1 MMEGRMSM
9 KFCSACGNAL
19 IMKKHE
25 HEGCIPYCT
34 TCQKYIFPQFNTAVS
49 LVALSPDEKQILLIQ
64 QYGKQRNVLVAGYV
78 NQKESVED
86 AVCREMQEEIG
97 RRVAAYRYLKS
108 EYFEKTNTLMLSF
121 AVLLDS
127 TSLADVSDWE
137 IDEAKWYS
145 FDEALEAIAPASLAQ
160 RFLLNFIHCYEK
172 EAKGNF
178 FK

>member
-1 MMEGRMSM
+1 M
-9 KFCSACGNAL
+9 
-19 IMKKHE
+19 
-25 HEGCIPYCT
+25 
-34 TCQKYIFPQFNTAVS
+34 
-49 LVALSPDEKQILLIQ
+49 
-64 QYGKQRNVLVAGYV
+64 

-97 RRVAAYRYLKS
+97 SRVVAYRYLKS

-127 TSLADVSDWE
+127 TSLADVSVWE

-145 FDEALEAIAPASLAQ
+145 FDEALKAIAPASLAQ